1 MLELQHEPAATTK
14 ISTPEALFTCD
25 PDYPA
30 CTVFA
35 KGLNVQSTTHPSIM
49 SSSGQLLSSSGLRLG
64 LVFWLVLGFV
74 LVVYSAE
81 QKYRWLIFLVVPIV
95 I

>member
-1 MLELQHEPAATTK
+1 MNQQQQRKFPLRKHCLLVILITQHAPF
-14 ISTPEALFTCD
+14 SR
-25 PDYPA
+25 
-30 CTVFA
+30 
-35 KGLNVQSTTHPSIM
+35 KGFMFRVLTHPSIM

-81 QKYRWLIFLVVPIV
+81 QKYRWLIFLVVPIA